1 MVVVLVGG
9 GIPPRSL
16 LHAAPPTGTPVV
28 AQQATPQPSP
38 TIGIVQDMLNMRAGP
53 GTDYSL
59 MYVDDALAVGEQLE
73 VLEESS
79 GTGCDTWF
87 YIRRTNGDEGWV
99 CGDYVRVRGAPT
111 ATSMALA
118 SPTTAATTAT
128 TATTRPTRT
137 ATTAAAT
144 LTPRPTSTATPLPTV
159 AAITATPTPATTATA
174 TATATATTAIT
185 DTTSV
190 TDTRTVGVITAYA
203 LNVRQGPGTDNRV
216 NLQAV
221 LEHGDEVE
229 ILSESDGAGCD
240 QWLEIRLD
248 DGEEGWVCS
257 QFVRIIE
264 GGAGLSA
271 GGAPEPVPDIPALF
285 KPVLQR
291 TRAQIPLLYRFTP
304 QEDDEVTTITPGVIH
319 VRRETDDPLKINIL
333 LFDITMPQFD
343 MKPGLGDGWL
353 SGRTRTSQVATQQ
366 EALAAVNGDLFAG
379 HGVPQGLTIVD
390 SRVAVP
396 PKHRATLAW
405 THDRE
410 PFIGYFTNSWSWQVS
425 VTAADGRSKNIADYN
440 RLCEWDDICLYNYF
454 AKLAPDYR
462 GDVKVF
468 VSPTGKVTRITQA
481 KQLKIPFGMR
491 VLHGSGDGAD
501 WLLEHVEEGDVL
513 DIAIETL
520 HDLDQ
525 YEQAISG
532 GPIIL
537 QDGRFVQDCMCKL
550 IDCSD
555 VTYDPTLLIQDGDVV
570 DEDVLCEDFDT
581 DWKESHYHWVYMPRT
596 GVGYDR
602 LKQTLIV
609 AVVDGYQRG
618 YSRGIQQEEF
628 ADLLREF
635 GAYDA
640 MELDGGGSSTMVLDG
655 EIMNHPSDQTGER
668 YVANALLFYWN
679 ELGERD

>member
-1 MVVVLVGG
+1 M
-9 GIPPRSL
+9 
-16 LHAAPPTGTPVV
+16 
-28 AQQATPQPSP
+28 
-38 TIGIVQDMLNMRAGP
+38 
-53 GTDYSL
+53 
-59 MYVDDALAVGEQLE
+59 
-73 VLEESS
+73 
-79 GTGCDTWF
+79 
-87 YIRRTNGDEGWV
+87 
-99 CGDYVRVRGAPT
+99 
-111 ATSMALA
+111 
-118 SPTTAATTAT
+118 
-128 TATTRPTRT
+128 
-137 ATTAAAT
+137 
-144 LTPRPTSTATPLPTV
+144 
-159 AAITATPTPATTATA
+159 
-174 TATATATTAIT
+174 
-185 DTTSV
+185 
-190 TDTRTVGVITAYA
+190 GVITAYA
-203 LNVRQGPGTDNRV
+203 LNVRQGPGTDNPV
-216 NLQAV
+216 NMQAV

-229 ILSESDGAGCD
+229 ILSESDGPGCD
-240 QWLEIRLD
+240 MWLEIRLD
-248 DGEEGWVCS
+248 NGEEGWVCS
-257 QFVRIIE
+257 PFVRVIQ

-271 GGAPEPVPDIPALF
+271 GGEPEPVPDIPALF

-291 TRAQIPLLYRFTP
+291 TYAHIPLRYRFVP
-304 QEDDEVTTITPGVIH
+304 QEDDEVTMVTPGVIH
-319 VRRETDDPLKINIL
+319 VQRETDDPLKINLL
-333 LFDITMPQFD
+333 LFDITKPQFD
-343 MKPGLGDGWL
+343 MKTGLGDGWL

-366 EALAAVNGDLFAG
+366 RALAAVNGDLFAG

-405 THDRE
+405 SHSRE
-410 PFIGYFTNSWSWQVS
+410 PFIGYFTNGWSWQAS
-425 VTAADGRSKNIADYN
+425 VTTADGRSKGIADYN

-468 VSPTGKVTRITQA
+468 LSPTGQVTRITQK

-501 WLLEHVEEGDVL
+501 WLLDHVEEGDVL
-513 DIAIETL
+513 TIAIETL

-555 VTYDPTLLIQDGDVV
+555 VTFDPTLLIEDGEVV

-581 DWKESHYHWVYMPRT
+581 SWKESHYHWVYMPRT

-618 YSRGIQQEEF
+618 YSRGIQQEAF

-640 MELDGGGSSTMVLDG
+640 MELDGGGSSTMVLEG
-655 EIMNHPSDQTGER
+655 EIINHPSDQTGER
-668 YVANALLFYWN
+668 YVANALLFYWK